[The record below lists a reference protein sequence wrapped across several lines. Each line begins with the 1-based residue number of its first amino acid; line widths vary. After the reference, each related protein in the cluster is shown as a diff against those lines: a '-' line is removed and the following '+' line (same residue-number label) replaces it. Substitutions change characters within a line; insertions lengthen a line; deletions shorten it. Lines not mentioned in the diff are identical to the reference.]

1 MVRETGE
8 GITKDV
14 RNNVIRQQAARKQAN
29 EGGCSPLQTL
39 FNKHIL
45 LVNK

>member
-39 FNKHIL
+39 FNKHPSGE
-45 LVNK
+45 